1 MSRDKSIK
9 EHSNKTVV
17 CLPDLDDQVAATPA
31 AQKLF
36 AEMKKKNMGTLADLL
51 EGKIGRKDRI
61 NVDELFRLG
70 QAIGMTQMRHGNPP
84 ISAKNIWV
92 SLSDLAPEPARPS
105 ERAAPPIDR
114 RRKLSSV
121 LVKDIRS
128 AHVGGESI
136 RSLARSYELSPA
148 TVWKIVHG
156 YYWKKTT

>member
-1 MSRDKSIK
+1 VSTGKSIK
-9 EHSNKTVV
+9 EQRDKTVV

-51 EGKIGRKDRI
+51 EGKLGQKDRI

-70 QAIGMTQMRHGNPP
+70 QAIGMTQMKRGKPA
-84 ISAKNIWV
+84 ISPKNIWV
-92 SLSDLAPEPARPS
+92 SLSDLAPEPARLR
-105 ERAAPPIDR
+105 ERAAPPVDR

-136 RSLARSYELSPA
+136 RSLARSYELSPV

-156 YYWKKTT
+156 YYWKNAT

>member
-1 MSRDKSIK
+1 MSTDKSIK
-9 EHSNKTVV
+9 EHRDKTVV

-31 AQKLF
+31 AQELF

-51 EGKIGRKDRI
+51 EGKIGKKDRI
-61 NVDELFRLG
+61 NIDELFRLG
-70 QAIGMTQMRHGNPP
+70 QAIGMTQMKRGKPA

-92 SLSDLAPEPARPS
+92 SLSDLTSPRPN
-105 ERAAPPIDR
+105 ERVAPPVDR
-114 RRKLSSV
+114 RRKLSAV

-128 AHVGGESI
+128 AHVDGESI

-156 YYWKKTT
+156 YYWKNTT